1 MSVFYKFC
9 LDFKKE
15 LFLYLNVL
23 HLKRFWN
30 IQTET
35 DFAIDKR
42 GFLFEHLSAKI
53 GFVLMHFLYNVTLR
67 LKKAFKILLIWV
79 IVLWLYKKHHDG
91 QIKEV
96 FVLII
101 LKITSSELGL
111 YMMVVFPDKEGSWFS
126 YSKPCLGPN
135 YTLQVGL
142 NVKRFACQKV
152 CRFLLK
158 HWVSFTIPE
167 ITISG
172 KVCVWDMKHWYSTL
186 YPL

>member
-1 MSVFYKFC
+1 M
-9 LDFKKE
+9 
-15 LFLYLNVL
+15 
-23 HLKRFWN
+23 
-30 IQTET
+30 
-35 DFAIDKR
+35 
-42 GFLFEHLSAKI
+42 
-53 GFVLMHFLYNVTLR
+53 
-67 LKKAFKILLIWV
+67 LIWV

-101 LKITSSELGL
+101 LEITSSELGL

-167 ITISG
+167 ITISRKYASG
-172 KVCVWDMKHWYSTL
+172 IWNTGTQLSTPYNDL
-186 YPL
+186 FKRRYNILVFG